1 MPSNHH
7 QQGGKVANERS
18 VNPSQLQGTGNGEL
32 AICDATG
39 RSLSGMVSFFFF
51 FGAAGARELFS
62 HCKQV
67 VVVFF
72 GFFWGGL
79 QLLPHSCSSYRSAFS
94 GPFAF

>member
-32 AICDATG
+32 AVSDATG
-39 RSLSGMVSFFFF
+39 RSLSGMVSFFFFF

-67 VVVFF
+67 VVGLFF
-72 GFFWGGL
+72 FLGGVTVTTS
-79 QLLPHSCSSYRSAFS
+79 QL
-94 GPFAF
+94 